1 MLHPLMPFITEE
13 IWQKAAPLLGI
24 AGKTI
29 MLQDYPAQEAG
40 VADPEI
46 DREMEWVKGVII
58 GIRNIRG
65 ELNIS
70 PAKAIPV
77 LLTKGSSSDQAL
89 LEKYRQFLIKLAK
102 LDSAGWLDDAA
113 AAPPCAM
120 QVVGEMEVLVPM
132 AGLVDVD
139 VELGRLAKEQEK
151 LKKEIGR
158 LSGKL
163 GNARFVDNAPA
174 DVVAKEKEK
183 LSNAETTLGQ
193 LQEQMQ
199 KLKQL

>member
-1 MLHPLMPFITEE
+1 
-13 IWQKAAPLLGI
+13 
-24 AGKTI
+24 
-29 MLQDYPAQEAG
+29 
-40 VADPEI
+40 
-46 DREMEWVKGVII
+46 
-58 GIRNIRG
+58 
-65 ELNIS
+65 
-70 PAKAIPV
+70 
-77 LLTKGSSSDQAL
+77 
-89 LEKYRQFLIKLAK
+89 
-102 LDSAGWLDDAA
+102 
-113 AAPPCAM
+113 
-120 QVVGEMEVLVPM
+120 
-132 AGLVDVD
+132 VDVD
-139 VELGRLAKEQEK
+139 AELGRLAKEQEK